1 MIAKIISDSVNSL
14 LQPTAHTNIH
24 TMEKQITTKMKKS
37 VLSQKSLMMACPI
50 IIKALEYIMCQKIS
64 FTQSI
69 TVDAVNLHCL
79 LFVAQL
85 IL

>member
-37 VLSQKSLMMACPI
+37 VLSQKSLVMACP